1 MKAMPTLEGGLRIDT
16 ENAAD
21 WEVLRA
27 IVSDAS
33 SNIGGIDLSS
43 RLGGLISEEAGAQ
56 DWEEFVVPDLREA
69 FQDEVAQVGASI
81 ESAVFQAEEGP
92 GPIWITREDVS
103 AWYSALNQARLAIEE
118 RYSFGAGDSISPEGL
133 TPARRAAFI
142 RSRFYCAIQGLLLE
156 HVMR

>member
-16 ENAAD
+16 ENVAD
-21 WEVLRA
+21 WEILRA
-27 IVSDAS
+27 IVSDA
-33 SNIGGIDLSS
+33 NGHGIDLAS

-56 DWEEFVVPDLREA
+56 DWEDFVVPDLREA
-69 FQDEVAQVGASI
+69 FQDELAQVGASI
-81 ESAVFQAEEGP
+81 ESAIFHAEEGP
-92 GPIWITREDVS
+92 GPIWITREDVF

-118 RYSFGAGDSISPEGL
+118 RYAFGSGDSISPEGL

>member
-27 IVSDAS
+27 IVSDA
-33 SNIGGIDLSS
+33 NGNGIDLAS

-56 DWEEFVVPDLREA
+56 DWEDFVVPDLREA
-69 FQDEVAQVGASI
+69 FQDELAEVGASI
-81 ESAVFQAEEGP
+81 ESAIFQAEDGP

-103 AWYSALNQARLAIEE
+103 AWYSALNQARFAIEE
-118 RYSFGAGDSISPEGL
+118 HYSFSTDESISLEGL

-142 RSRFYCAIQGLLLE
+142 RSRFYGKIQELLLE

>member
-21 WEVLRA
+21 WEVLRS
-27 IVSDAS
+27 IVSDANGS
-33 SNIGGIDLSS
+33 GIDLAS
-43 RLGGLISEEAGAQ
+43 RLGGLISAEAGAQ
-56 DWEEFVVPDLREA
+56 DWEDYVVPDLREA
-69 FQDEVAQVGASI
+69 FQDELAEVGASI
-81 ESAVFQAEEGP
+81 ESAIFQAEHGP
-92 GPIWITREDVS
+92 GPIWITRENVS

-118 RYSFGAGDSISPEGL
+118 HYSFGDGESISPEGL

-142 RSRFYCAIQGLLLE
+142 RSRFYCAIQGMLLE